1 MRMDRRSPV
10 DPFFARGDAG
20 SSFGQRQVSQRSSKS
35 GTIKTVDPW
44 KLVAEVE
51 ELRKM
56 WQASWDGFK
65 RAKEGGRP
73 ASEIARLNSAQ
84 RKLRGLYLAQARA
97 AVDASLAEHKK

>member
-1 MRMDRRSPV
+1 
-10 DPFFARGDAG
+10 
-20 SSFGQRQVSQRSSKS
+20 VSQRTSKS

-97 AVDASLAEHKK
+97 AFDARLAEHKKQ